1 MSERD
6 SYSAGVPCWVE
17 DVQEDPQAAA
27 DFYGSLFG
35 WELVGPGSA
44 VATGD
49 FQYFVA
55 RLRGRDVAGVAS
67 LPESGDGLRPSWVT
81 HVRVESADA
90 TCEAAREA
98 GGTVLDG
105 PFDAAPAG
113 RLAVLADPASALF
126 CVWQADIR
134 EGAQL
139 VNEPGAWAMSALQ
152 TTDPDHAAAFY
163 RAVFGWEAEAFGP
176 VHLLRLPGYVG
187 GTPDQPVP
195 RDVVAVMA
203 PLARCGRPLA
213 MGRRLLGARRRGDG
227 RARGRARRSRRG
239 AGARPSA
246 VSERRAGRSWRRRLL
261 DQPARGRSLTVN
273 RETARMPD
281 SAASD
286 RSDLRP

>member
-6 SYSAGVPCWVE
+6 SYAAGVPCWVE
-17 DVQEDPQAAA
+17 TVQEDPQAAA
-27 DFYGSLFG
+27 DFYGSLLG
-35 WELVGPGSA
+35 WELVGPGST

-55 RLRGRDVAGVAS
+55 RLRGRDVAGIGS
-67 LPESGDGLRPSWVT
+67 LPESGDGLRSSWVT

-90 TCEAAREA
+90 TCEATRET
-98 GGTVLDG
+98 GGTVLDA

-113 RLAVLADPASALF
+113 RLAVLADPTSALF

-152 TTDPDHAAAFY
+152 TIDPDRAAAFY
-163 RAVFGWEAEAFGP
+163 RAVFGWEAETFGP

-203 PLARCGRPLA
+203 PLADA
-213 MGRRLLGARRRGDG
+213 DA
-227 RARGRARRSRRG
+227 RSRWDVDFWVHD
-239 AGARPSA
+239 AGATAEHAAALGGRVVVPVHDRPPFQSA
-246 VSERRAGRSWRRRLL
+246 VLADSGGAAFSISQLVAG
-261 DQPARGRSLTVN
+261 P
-273 RETARMPD
+273 
-281 SAASD
+281 
-286 RSDLRP
+286 